1 LTRSAGSG
9 PAPKTAARRGR
20 AAGGARPIR
29 KLLVANRGEIAVR
42 VIRACRE
49 MGIATVAVHSE
60 ADEKALFVKMA
71 DEAVGIGPPS
81 ASQSYLVKERI
92 IEAARRTGADAI
104 HPGYG
109 FLSEKAD
116 FVRMC
121 DAAGIT
127 FVGPPADAM
136 DLMGD
141 KVSARNTVAK
151 AGVPIVP
158 GTPPIT
164 DPKEGEAFAK
174 KVGFPV
180 LVKAAAGGG
189 GIGMRVVEKAEELLP
204 AIESCQSTA
213 RSAFGDPTVFIEKY
227 VAEPRHVEI
236 QVIADKHGSYR
247 HLGERECSIQRR
259 HQKLIEESPSPAV
272 TPEIRARM
280 GSAAV
285 EAARACGYF
294 NAGTIEFIFSRGD
307 FYFLEMNTRLQVE
320 HPVTELVTGIDLV
333 KTQLRVA
340 MGEELG
346 FAQDDVAQDG
356 WAMEFRVNAEDP
368 SRGFMPAP
376 GRIGRYH
383 EPGGF
388 GVRVDSGVYAGYT
401 IPPYY
406 DSMIAKL
413 IVWGRDR
420 DEAVD
425 RGRRALG
432 EYLIGGV
439 KTNIPLHLAITEDAD
454 FRAGRLST
462 HFIPDHP
469 EVVDRATELAAAGIG
484 LDLGGSDGARIAA
497 VAAALHHHAGSPS

>member
-1 LTRSAGSG
+1 MARKPVA
-9 PAPKTAARRGR
+9 APGR
-20 AAGGARPIR
+20 RPIR
-29 KLLVANRGEIAVR
+29 KVLVANRGEIAVR
-42 VIRACRE
+42 VMRACRE

-60 ADEKALFVKMA
+60 ADAGALFVKYA
-71 DEAVGIGPPS
+71 DEAVAIGPPS
-81 ASQSYLVKERI
+81 PSMSYLVKERI
-92 IEAARRTGADAI
+92 VEAAQQTGADAI

-127 FVGPPADAM
+127 FIGPPAAAM
-136 DLMGD
+136 DRMGD
-141 KVSARNTVAK
+141 KVRARETVSA

-164 DPKEGEAFAK
+164 DPEEGRAFAA

-189 GIGMRVVEKAEELLP
+189 GIGMKVVEREADLLP

-213 RSAFGDPTVFIEKY
+213 RSAFGDPTIFIEKY

-236 QVIADKHGSYR
+236 QVIADAHGNVV

-272 TPEIRARM
+272 TPEIRERM
-280 GSAAV
+280 GRAAV
-285 EAARACGYF
+285 EAARACGYV

-333 KTQLRVA
+333 RTQLRVA
-340 MGEELG
+340 MGEALP
-346 FAQDDVAQDG
+346 FTQADVRQNG

-368 SRGFMPAP
+368 ARDFMPAP

-383 EPGGF
+383 EPGGI

-413 IVWGRDR
+413 IVWAGTR

-425 RGRRALG
+425 RGRRALR
-432 EYLIGGV
+432 EYVVGGV
-439 KTNIPLHLAITEDAD
+439 RTNMPLHLAITEAAD

-469 EVVDRATELAAAGIG
+469 EVMARAAEIAAEGPA
-484 LDLGGSDGARIAA
+484 LDLGAGDAVRVAAIAAAVQHHAA
-497 VAAALHHHAGSPS
+497 VAG